1 MDHTEP
7 DATVYTDDARACR
20 GLARDHQ
27 VVKHSAGQYVDGDT
41 HTNGMESHWAMLKR
55 GIMGTYHH
63 VSAKHLDW
71 YATEFNGRHNFR
83 PAEPIDQMAHMAR
96 RAGGKQDWSLRWTHS
111 TKPWSFSPFTSRS
124 LEPGFPRRCRALG
137 ESSGPD
143 IHLVLLAD
151 VANVRVQ
158 YLRPEHR
165 VPGGAPSCRSAVAR
179 RSAH

>member
-7 DATVYTDDARACR
+7 DATVYTDDARAYR

-63 VSAKHLDW
+63 VSAKHLDR

-83 PAEPIDQMAHMAR
+83 PADPIDQMAHMAR
-96 RAGGKQDWSLRWTHS
+96 GAGGKQDWSLRWTHS
-111 TKPWSFSPFTSRS
+111 TKPWSA
-124 LEPGFPRRCRALG
+124 PR
-137 ESSGPD
+137 
-143 IHLVLLAD
+143 
-151 VANVRVQ
+151 
-158 YLRPEHR
+158 
-165 VPGGAPSCRSAVAR
+165 
-179 RSAH
+179 